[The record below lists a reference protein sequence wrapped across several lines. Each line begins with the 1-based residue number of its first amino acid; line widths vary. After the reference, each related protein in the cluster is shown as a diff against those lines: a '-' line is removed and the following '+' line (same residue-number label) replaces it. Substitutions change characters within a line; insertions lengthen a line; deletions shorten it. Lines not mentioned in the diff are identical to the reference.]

1 MIESRALAISPD
13 RSISEIEYT
22 VALER
27 FRTGTEVTWIHILD
41 DDAVR
46 VAKQLADDFHFH
58 PVAIDDA
65 VGRDERP
72 ELKEFDDHVFLVAPA
87 VVETDDGVEESYDEV
102 GIFVQGQT
110 IVTISHT
117 KIPCLLTLWQRWEK
131 KMVLSK
137 PEVGYIV
144 FALLDSILD
153 DYFPR
158 LDAIEERIDEI
169 SDQIYE
175 GDIHRMRDLL
185 VIKRRMLH
193 MRRRLGPFRDVMNS
207 LLRREL
213 DFVTDPVAPYF
224 HDLFD
229 NTLRLTELVDTNRD
243 ALTGLL
249 DIHLST
255 VSNNLNQ
262 VMKKMTVISTVLM
275 SSALIAGIYGMNF
288 KDIPELNWAH
298 GYPYSIGLMIV
309 SSAGILWLF
318 KRQDWL

>member
-1 MIESRALAISPD
+1 MIKTKCLAIND
-13 RSISEIEYT
+13 NRSIEEIEYP
-22 VALER
+22 VALTR
-27 FRTGTEVTWIHILD
+27 YKTGHQVTWIHIFD
-41 DDAVR
+41 EDAQ
-46 VAKQLADDFHFH
+46 ASASLLSKDFGFH
-58 PVAIDDA
+58 PVAVDDA

-87 VVETDDGVEESYDEV
+87 VVGEEEGVEIYDEV
-102 GIFVQGQT
+102 GFFVKGQT
-110 IVTISHT
+110 LVTISHHR
-117 KIPCLLTLWQRWEK
+117 IPCLIGLLNRWTT
-131 KMVLSK
+131 KMALSR

-158 LDAIEERIDEI
+158 LDAIEDRVDAV
-169 SDQIYE
+169 SDTIYE
-175 GDIHRMRDLL
+175 GNTHKMRDLL
-185 VIKRRMLH
+185 EIKRRMLH

-213 DFVTDPVAPYF
+213 DFVTEPLEPYF

-255 VSNNLNQ
+255 VSNNLNE

-275 SSALIAGIYGMNF
+275 TCALIAGIYGMNF
-288 KDIPELNWAH
+288 QDIPELHWRFGYVYSWAA
-298 GYPYSIGLMIV
+298 MIV
-309 SSAGILWLF
+309 SSIGILVLF
-318 KRQDWL
+318 KRKGWL

>member
-1 MIESRALAISPD
+1 MIETKALAIAPD
-13 RSISEIEYT
+13 KTITEIEYS
-22 VALER
+22 VALQR
-27 FRTGTEVTWIHILD
+27 FRNGTEVTWIHIFD
-41 DDAVR
+41 EDA
-46 VAKQLADDFHFH
+46 AACAALLSDDFGFH
-58 PVAIDDA
+58 PVAVSDA

-87 VVETDDGVEESYDEV
+87 VVGEENGEEVYDEV
-102 GIFVQGQT
+102 GFFIKGQT
-110 IVTISHT
+110 LVTISHN
-117 KIPCLLTLWQRWEK
+117 KIPCLLNLLQRWK
-131 KMVLSK
+131 ARMALSK

-158 LDAIEERIDEI
+158 LDAIEDRVDEI
-169 SDQIYE
+169 SDVIYE
-175 GDIHRMRDLL
+175 GDTHKMRDLL
-185 VIKRRMLH
+185 KIKRRMLF

-213 DFVTDPVAPYF
+213 DFVTDPLLPYY

-243 ALTGLL
+243 SLTGLL

-275 SSALIAGIYGMNF
+275 SSALIAGVYGMNF
-288 KDIPELNWAH
+288 KDMPELGWKY
-298 GYPYSIGLMIV
+298 GYAYCLALMVV
-309 SSAGILWLF
+309 STLGILWQF
-318 KRQDWL
+318 KRKDWL

>member
-1 MIESRALAISPD
+1 MIESKALAIQPE
-13 RSISEIEYT
+13 RTVSEIDYAT
-22 VALER
+22 ALAR
-27 FRTGTEVTWIHILD
+27 YKKGTEVTWIHIFD
-41 DDAVR
+41 DDAVA
-46 VAKQLADDFHFH
+46 VAKQLEEDFNFH
-58 PVAIDDA
+58 PVAIEDA

-87 VVETDDGVEESYDEV
+87 VVGFGNGEDDYDEV
-102 GIFVQGQT
+102 GIFIKGQT
-110 IVTISHT
+110 LVTVSHI
-117 KIPCLLTLWQRWEK
+117 KIPCLLNLWKRWET
-131 KMVLSK
+131 KMIITQ

-153 DYFPR
+153 DYFPQ
-158 LDAIEERIDEI
+158 LDAIEDRVDEI
-169 SDQIYE
+169 SDRIYE

-185 VIKRRMLH
+185 GIKRQMLH

-207 LLRREL
+207 LLRRDL
-213 DFVTDPVAPYF
+213 DFVTDSVAPYF

-275 SSALIAGIYGMNF
+275 SCALIAGVYGMNF
-288 KDIPELNWAH
+288 KYMPELGWKY
-298 GYPYSIGLMIV
+298 GYAFCLALMIV
-309 SSAGILWLF
+309 TSLGILWLF
-318 KRQDWL
+318 KRKDWL

>member
-1 MIESRALAISPD
+1 MII
-13 RSISEIEYT
+13 
-22 VALER
+22 
-27 FRTGTEVTWIHILD
+27 
-41 DDAVR
+41 
-46 VAKQLADDFHFH
+46 
-58 PVAIDDA
+58 
-65 VGRDERP
+65 
-72 ELKEFDDHVFLVAPA
+72 
-87 VVETDDGVEESYDEV
+87 
-102 GIFVQGQT
+102 
-110 IVTISHT
+110 
-117 KIPCLLTLWQRWEK
+117 
-131 KMVLSK
+131 SK
-137 PEVGYIV
+137 PEVGYLV

-158 LDAIEERIDEI
+158 LDAIEDRVDEI
-169 SDQIYE
+169 SDRIYE
-175 GDIHRMRDLL
+175 GDTHRMRDLL
-185 VIKRRMLH
+185 MIKRQMLH

-275 SSALIAGIYGMNF
+275 SSALIAGVYGMNF
-288 KDIPELNWAH
+288 KDMPELGWKY
-298 GYPYSIGLMIV
+298 GYAYCIGLMIV
-309 SSAGILWLF
+309 SSLAILWQF
-318 KRQDWL
+318 KRKDWL

>member
-1 MIESRALAISPD
+1 MIESKALAIGSD
-13 RSISEIEYT
+13 RSIAEIDYAT
-22 VALER
+22 ALSR
-27 FRTGTEVTWIHILD
+27 FRVGTEVTWIHIFD
-41 DDAVR
+41 DDAAR
-46 VAKQLADDFHFH
+46 VAKQLIDDFNFH
-58 PVAIDDA
+58 PVAVDDA

-87 VVETDDGVEESYDEV
+87 VVGAENGEEEYDEV
-102 GIFVQGQT
+102 GIFVKGQT
-110 IVTISHT
+110 IVTISHN
-117 KIPCLLTLWQRWEK
+117 KIPCLLTLWKRWEK

-158 LDAIEERIDEI
+158 LDAIEDRVDEI

-175 GDIHRMRDLL
+175 GDTHRRKDLL
-185 VIKRRMLH
+185 IIKRRMLH

-255 VSNNLNQ
+255 VSNNLNE

-275 SSALIAGIYGMNF
+275 TSALIAGIYGMNF
-288 KDIPELNWAH
+288 KDIPELSWSF
-298 GYPYSIGLMIV
+298 GYWYCLGLMVV
-309 SSAGILWLF
+309 SSVGILVLF
-318 KRQDWL
+318 RRKGWF

>member
-1 MIESRALAISPD
+1 MIESKALAISPD
-13 RSISEIEYT
+13 RSISEIEYA

-27 FRTGTEVTWIHILD
+27 FRNGTEVTWIHIFD
-41 DDAVR
+41 DDAAR
-46 VAKQLADDFHFH
+46 VAKQLADDFKFH

-87 VVETDDGVEESYDEV
+87 VVSTDDGEEAYDEV
-102 GIFVQGQT
+102 GVFVQGQT

-117 KIPCLLTLWQRWEK
+117 KIPCLLTLWQRWET
-131 KMVLSK
+131 KMILSK
-137 PEVGYIV
+137 PEVGYII

-158 LDAIEERIDEI
+158 LDAIEDRIDEI
-169 SDQIYE
+169 SDRIYE
-175 GDIHRMRDLL
+175 GDTHRMRDLL

-262 VMKKMTVISTVLM
+262 VIFPPSSCRVL
-275 SSALIAGIYGMNF
+275 
-288 KDIPELNWAH
+288 
-298 GYPYSIGLMIV
+298 
-309 SSAGILWLF
+309 
-318 KRQDWL
+318 